1 MLAHARAM
9 PCLRIVELGFTLRG
23 HCGIVVLHESQY
35 REFFA
40 A

>member
-1 MLAHARAM
+1 ML
-9 PCLRIVELGFTLRG
+9 CLRVVELRFTLRG
-23 HCGIVVLHESQY
+23 HCGIVVLHERQY